1 MTYAGGEPYSGFAEF
16 YDEMLGATAFE
27 CWRENFER
35 LSNRYTMRFETA
47 ADIACGTGW
56 AARYLAGRCRRV
68 YAVDR
73 SEAMLRIA
81 SRRKAP
87 GEVIV
92 IRQSFEE
99 LKLPERVDL
108 LTCNFDS
115 LNYLLEEAALA
126 ATFARFRSSLEQGGF
141 AVFDMNTA
149 RELSGWMGTEVRV
162 HRPAGAAS
170 FWELGWDPG
179 TRLSSVKMTNFS
191 RREGGFLMSA
201 EEHVERAY
209 DLGPLVDMI
218 IDAGFAGVGA
228 LDARGLGRVD
238 DETRRVQFVARA

>member
-1 MTYAGGEPYSGFAEF
+1 MKAQKAEPYSGFAEF

-27 CWRENFER
+27 CFRENFER
-35 LSNRYTMRFETA
+35 LSNRYSMHFETA
-47 ADIACGTGW
+47 ADIACGTGL
-56 AARYLAGRCRRV
+56 AAQYLARRCGRV

-73 SEAMLRIA
+73 SEAMLAVAA
-81 SRRKAP
+81 SRVYG
-87 GEVIV
+87 GEVIIV
-92 IRQSFEE
+92 RQSFEE
-99 LKLPERVDL
+99 LELPERVDL

-115 LNYLLEEAALA
+115 LNYVLDESLLAE
-126 ATFARFRSSLEQGGF
+126 TFARFRSSLVDGGF

-170 FWELGWDPG
+170 FWVLEWDPEARMS
-179 TRLSSVKMTNFS
+179 TVKMTNF
-191 RREGGFLMSA
+191 RRRGGAFVVSA

-209 DLGPLVDMI
+209 DVGPLLEMI
-218 IDAGFAGVGA
+218 SAAGFSGVEA

-238 DETRRVQFVARA
+238 EGTRRVQFVARA